1 MKKVLLSIWDAWQEA
16 RQAYAKRY
24 LRHRLGS

>member
-1 MKKVLLSIWDAWQEA
+1 MKKLILAIWDAWSEA

-24 LRHRLGS
+24 LVHRLGS